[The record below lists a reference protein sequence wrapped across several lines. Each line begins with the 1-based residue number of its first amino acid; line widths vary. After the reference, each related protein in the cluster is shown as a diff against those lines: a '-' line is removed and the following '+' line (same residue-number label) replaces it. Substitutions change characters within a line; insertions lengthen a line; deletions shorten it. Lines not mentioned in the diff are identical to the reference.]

1 MKNHPIR
8 IPFKTAFEIAWNK
21 LEQADP
27 AFLKHP
33 DAKAVLSHW
42 LLAPEIRPPLLPKV
56 FEDDLFVFE
65 LKSALAE
72 AAGRSEKNTRDNYSE
87 EVSADNKA

>member
-1 MKNHPIR
+1 MTPTHQTIR
-8 IPFKTAFEIAWNK
+8 IPFKTAFKIAWNK

-33 DAKAVLSHW
+33 DAKAALSHW

-56 FEDDLFVFE
+56 FEDDQFVFE
-65 LKSALAE
+65 LKSAIAK
-72 AAGRSEKNTRDNYSE
+72 AAKSSHRATGAQGIS
-87 EVSADNKA
+87 